1 MLYEFRGLP
10 CRLEGFEPTLEGE
23 LSRIRASENVEDGDG
38 EDTRYCGFCGGKLK
52 PGTEDYEEHCHQKC
66 SI

>member
-10 CRLEGFEPTLEGE
+10 YMPEEVEHLSECE
-23 LSRIRASENVEDGDG
+23 LPRIRASVYAEEENCEED
-38 EDTRYCGFCGGKLK
+38 RYCGFCGGKLK
-52 PGTEDYEEHCHQKC
+52 PGTADYDEHCHQKC